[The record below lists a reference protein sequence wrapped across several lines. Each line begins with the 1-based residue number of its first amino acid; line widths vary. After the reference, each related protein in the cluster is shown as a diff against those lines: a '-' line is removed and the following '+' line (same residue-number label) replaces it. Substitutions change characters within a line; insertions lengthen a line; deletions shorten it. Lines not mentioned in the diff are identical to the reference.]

1 MMMVIA
7 DSTST
12 FTKVIPCPNERKY
25 SSAVLKMAM
34 GNGIGHYY
42 LVLILFGICVSR
54 ASIGFIR
61 SKVI

>member
-7 DSTST
+7 AFTST
-12 FTKVIPCPNERKY
+12 FTKVIPCPKERKY

-42 LVLILFGICVSR
+42 CLAFACTLAVARFNW
-54 ASIGFIR
+54 FH
-61 SKVI
+61 